1 MQLNLSTDIALR
13 TLIYLGRK
21 DGIATISEISESF
34 GISRTHLMKVAMTL
48 VAEKLLL
55 SERGRNGGIRL
66 ARDASDIRIGDVVML
81 MESNLALL
89 FCMKDEAIDSDC
101 TLLPDCRLRGILFN
115 AQKSFFATLNESTL
129 ADLLPGNPNK
139 KQPTL

>member
-21 DGIATISEISESF
+21 NGIATISEISESF

-66 ARDASDIRIGDVVML
+66 AREASDIRIGDVVML

-89 FCMKDEAIDSDC
+89 FCMKDEAMDGDC
-101 TLLPDCRLRGILFN
+101 PLLPDCRLRRIFSS
-115 AQKSFFATLNESTL
+115 AQESFFATLNESTL
-129 ADLLPGNPNK
+129 ADLLPSNSH
-139 KQPTL
+139 QT

>member
-21 DGIATISEISESF
+21 GGSATISEISESF

-81 MESNLALL
+81 MENNLALL
-89 FCMKDEAIDSDC
+89 FCMKGEAMDDNC
-101 TLLPDCRLRGILFN
+101 ALLPDCQLRGIFFS
-115 AQKSFFATLNESTL
+115 AQESFFATLNESTL
-129 ADLLPGNPNK
+129 ADLLSNNLK
-139 KQPTL
+139 